1 MPNYK
6 QLTRELAKPGVTMQL
21 LWEEYVDQYLQT
33 NLLYYQ
39 LTQFKNTLTSI
50 PQTTLL
56 AHFDSQWRRKS
67 RS

>member
-21 LWEEYVDQYLQT
+21 LWEEYVEQYLQT

-39 LTQFKNTLTSI
+39 LTQFKKYFNEYPSNN
-50 PQTTLL
+50 P
-56 AHFDSQWRRKS
+56 S
-67 RS
+67 RTF